1 MATKRTNLRESSL
14 PQSFKAAVESA
25 APTFTDKFTGET
37 YKVELMLNPNPVTH
51 FNSSTDIFPT
61 VIKTVASILSSPFF
75 KCKTK
80 SALVFQK
87 ENGEVIAAAISD
99 YDAEGENYFYNITF
113 DSNEIKGIDK
123 SHIVNYTDFVDEVR
137 NMKYW
142 EIFIAEILTS
152 HNYSISNE
160 DMIYIMTMQVWETL
174 YHWLDV
180 NAKADEIQEL
190 DITDIIGKYEN
201 ISAEEYN
208 SRLKTVAV
216 ASVEVV
222 KDIKKMSVQFG
233 EEMKAIAKG
242 CNDLNS

>member
-1 MATKRTNLRESSL
+1 MANITNLRNSSL

-25 APTFTDKFTGET
+25 APTFKDKITGET

-51 FNSSTDIFPT
+51 FNSSTDVFGN
-61 VIKTVASILSSPFF
+61 VFKTIASILSSSFF
-75 KCKTK
+75 KCKAK

-87 ENGEVIAAAISD
+87 NSGEVIAAAISD
-99 YDAEGENYFYNITF
+99 YDAEGENYFFNITF
-113 DSNEIKGIDK
+113 DSNEISGIDK
-123 SHIVNYTDFVDEVR
+123 SHIVNYTDFVDGSK
-137 NMKYW
+137 NMKFW
-142 EIFIAEILTS
+142 ELFIAEMLTA
-152 HNYSISNE
+152 HNYSISSE
-160 DMIYIMTMQVWETL
+160 EMIYVMTIQVFETL

-180 NAKADEIQEL
+180 NASADEVQEL
-190 DITDIIGKYEN
+190 VITDYIGKYEN
-201 ISAEEYN
+201 ISAEEYD
-208 SRLKTVAV
+208 SRLKTVAI